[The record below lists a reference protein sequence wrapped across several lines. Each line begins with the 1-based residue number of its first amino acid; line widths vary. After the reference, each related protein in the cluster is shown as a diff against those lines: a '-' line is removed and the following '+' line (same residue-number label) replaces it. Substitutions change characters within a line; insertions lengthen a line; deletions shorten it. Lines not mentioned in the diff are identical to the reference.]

1 MSEESKAY
9 DASTITVLEGL
20 AAVRKR
26 PGMYIGSVGQRGLH
40 HLVFE
45 VAERAL
51 DEILGGTASR
61 VEITLTAD
69 GAVRVADDGTGLPV
83 EHAGHSDGPPLETRL
98 AVLGCGAQ
106 PADRRSLFGAH
117 FGLGLAVANA
127 LSDRLTAEVR
137 RDGAR
142 WVLEYERGA
151 AVATPTRT
159 GPADGSGTTITFRP
173 DPEIFETLEFS
184 FDALAEHFRELAFLN
199 RDLDITLTDDR
210 GPAAPRAVCF
220 RFPGGLRD
228 HIAEQSA
235 PLHPDVIGFERE
247 YSEMEGTVEVA
258 LLWCDSPEERVA
270 SYANS
275 RPTTSGGTHEVG
287 FRDGLA
293 AAVTAYARERQL
305 LAPSD
310 PDFTPA
316 QLGAGLT
323 AVVSVKLDHP
333 EFEGSIRD
341 WLGNGPV
348 RTCVAEAVREHL
360 AAWLRAN
367 PTQAAAVLARISTTT
382 RHPPVRVKNGASP
395 GPEH

>member
-9 DASTITVLEGL
+9 DASTIVVLEGL
-20 AAVRKR
+20 EAVRKR
-26 PGMYIGSVGQRGLH
+26 PGMYIGSVGERGLH

-51 DEILGGTASR
+51 NEILGDTASR

-69 GAVRVADDGTGLPV
+69 GGIRVADDGTGLPV

-98 AVLGCGAQ
+98 AVLCCEAQ
-106 PADRRSLFGAH
+106 PANRRSLFGGL
-117 FGLGLAVANA
+117 FGVGLAVVNA
-127 LSDRLTAEVR
+127 LSGRLTAEVR

-142 WVLEYERGA
+142 WVLEYERGV
-151 AVATPTRT
+151 AVAAPAHT
-159 GPADGSGTTITFRP
+159 GPADGSGTAITFRP
-173 DPEIFETLEFS
+173 DAEIFETLEFS
-184 FDALAEHFRELAFLN
+184 FDALAERFRELAFLN

-210 GPAAPRAVCF
+210 DPAVPRAVRF
-220 RFPGGLRD
+220 RFPGGPRD
-228 HIAEQSA
+228 HIAEQST
-235 PLHPDVIGFERE
+235 PLRPDVIGFERE

-258 LLWCDSPEERVA
+258 LRWCDSGEERVT

-275 RPTTSGGTHEVG
+275 LPTTGGTHELG

-293 AAVTAYARERQL
+293 AAVNAYAREQQL
-305 LAPSD
+305 LTTSD

-333 EFEGSIRD
+333 EFEGATRHR
-341 WLGNGPV
+341 LGNGPV
-348 RTCVAEAVREHL
+348 RGYVAEAVREHL
-360 AAWLRAN
+360 TAWLRAN
-367 PTQAAAVLARISTTT
+367 PVQATAVLARISMTT
-382 RHPPVRVKNGASP
+382 RH
-395 GPEH
+395 